1 MKGAVEDGLCVFSLC
16 PPSAPAEPP
25 PAPTSPPTR
34 GTPYLSTYLE
44 VLLAGIQVGGPAIV
58 IAMEP
63 ALLRRPPFVRVGR
76 GGTDLLIS
84 NPAGLHSQR
93 DVALEVWGRERV
105 KGRITS
111 LDLKLLGSP

>member
-1 MKGAVEDGLCVFSLC
+1 MGCVCVFLVS
-16 PPSAPAEPP
+16 SVRSSRA
-25 PAPTSPPTR
+25 TSRAHQSTHTR
-34 GTPYLSTYLE
+34 HTVRYLSTYLE